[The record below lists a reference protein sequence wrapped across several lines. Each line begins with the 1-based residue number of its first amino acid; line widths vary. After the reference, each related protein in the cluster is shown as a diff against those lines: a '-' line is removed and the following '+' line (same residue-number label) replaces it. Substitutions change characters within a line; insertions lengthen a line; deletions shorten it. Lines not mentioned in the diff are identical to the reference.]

1 MNRVSRPRPYNP
13 DMTPRAQELRR
24 DATPQEKHLWYDFLS
39 GHPFRFLRQRIFG
52 SYIVDFYCHKARL
65 IIEVDGAG
73 HYTHE
78 GRAYDLARTKALE
91 NYGLHVMRIS
101 DREVEEQFDRVCQI
115 IDDAIKMRIHGE
127 M

>member
-1 MNRVSRPRPYNP
+1 MDKIQIKKNNKLLEQAR
-13 DMTPRAQELRR
+13 ELRR
-24 DATPQEKHLWYDFLS
+24 AMTPQERHLWYDYLQQY
-39 GHPFRFLRQRIFG
+39 PVKIYKQRIIDNF
-52 SYIVDFYCHKARL
+52 IVDFYCHKARL

>member
-1 MNRVSRPRPYNP
+1 MDKIQIKKNNKLLEQAR
-13 DMTPRAQELRR
+13 ELRR
-24 DATPQEKHLWYDFLS
+24 AMTPQERHLWYDYLQQY
-39 GHPFRFLRQRIFG
+39 PVKIYKQRIIDNF
-52 SYIVDFYCHKARL
+52 IVDFYCHKARL

-101 DREVEEQFDRVCQI
+101 DWEVEEQFGRVCQR
-115 IDDAIKMRIHGE
+115 IDNAIKMKIHGE

>member
-1 MNRVSRPRPYNP
+1 MDKIQIKKNNKLLEQAR
-13 DMTPRAQELRR
+13 ELRR
-24 DATPQEKHLWYDFLS
+24 AMTPQERHLWYDYLQQY
-39 GHPFRFLRQRIFG
+39 PVKIYKQRIIDNF
-52 SYIVDFYCHKARL
+52 IVDFYCHKARL
-65 IIEVDGAG
+65 ITEVDGAG

-78 GRAYDLARTKALE
+78 GWTYDLARTKALE

-101 DREVEEQFDRVCQI
+101 DREVEEQFDRVCQK